1 MEVINPRYMAYLL
14 EKAGTVKEFSR
25 NFRSSLDRIRSIN
38 ISVPNIDLQ
47 NNKIEEIKNLEM
59 EVEKLKKEQND
70 MSYEINKIVTKYIN

>member
-1 MEVINPRYMAYLL
+1 MAYLL
-14 EKAGTVKEFSR
+14 EKAGTVKEFSQ
-25 NFRSSLDRIRSIN
+25 NFRASLDRIRSIN

-59 EVEKLKKEQND
+59 EIEKLKKEQID